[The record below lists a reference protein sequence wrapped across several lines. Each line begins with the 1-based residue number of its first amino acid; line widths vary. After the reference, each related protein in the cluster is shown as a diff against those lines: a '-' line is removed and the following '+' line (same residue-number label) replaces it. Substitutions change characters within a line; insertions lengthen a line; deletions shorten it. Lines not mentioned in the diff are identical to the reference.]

1 MRISD
6 WSSDMCSSDLTCDHL
21 TMNPDC
27 TLPSP
32 YAITRLRPHQHWTSP
47 RKSPLQDCYLSES
60 SDHKGSGSA
69 ICLWLQSARSCIS
82 SSEETCHWDV
92 RNTPE
97 PDEQLPCFGTV
108 ASVITQTPTRL
119 H

>member
-27 TLPSP
+27 KLLSP

-69 ICLWLQSARSCIS
+69 ICLWLQSTRRSAERSVGTECVS
-82 SSEETCHWDV
+82 TCKSRW
-92 RNTPE
+92 TPYRLKQK
-97 PDEQLPCFGTV
+97 PGNNIATV
-108 ASVITQTPTRL
+108 Y